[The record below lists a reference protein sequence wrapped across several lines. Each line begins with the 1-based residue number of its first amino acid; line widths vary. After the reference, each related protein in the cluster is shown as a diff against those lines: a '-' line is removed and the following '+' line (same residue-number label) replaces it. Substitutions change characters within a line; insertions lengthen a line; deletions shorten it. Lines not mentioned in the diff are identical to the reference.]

1 MAVSRAAL
9 AVVAAMVTSTAI
21 AAVAATVPVE
31 AAAVRAVVVA
41 AVVAAVAV
49 AIKATVAIAAAT
61 VHVDFVGTPLGRTVA
76 GSGVCALRL
85 NNWGRPFIGSIL
97 HCDNAAWTPVRRVL
111 GAPSVAN
118 RPKII

>member
-1 MAVSRAAL
+1 MAVSRAAV

-31 AAAVRAVVVA
+31 AAAVRVVVA
-41 AVVAAVAV
+41 AVAVAV

-76 GSGVCALRL
+76 GSGVCALRP